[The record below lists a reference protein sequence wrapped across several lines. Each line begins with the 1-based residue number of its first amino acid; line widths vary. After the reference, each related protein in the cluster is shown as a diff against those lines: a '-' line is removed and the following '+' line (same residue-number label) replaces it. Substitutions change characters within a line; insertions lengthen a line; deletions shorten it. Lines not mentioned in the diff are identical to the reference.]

1 MEDMIRIEL
10 AVKGFA
16 IINDYQN

>member
-16 IINDYQN
+16 IIYHCRN

>member
-16 IINDYQN
+16 IINDCQN